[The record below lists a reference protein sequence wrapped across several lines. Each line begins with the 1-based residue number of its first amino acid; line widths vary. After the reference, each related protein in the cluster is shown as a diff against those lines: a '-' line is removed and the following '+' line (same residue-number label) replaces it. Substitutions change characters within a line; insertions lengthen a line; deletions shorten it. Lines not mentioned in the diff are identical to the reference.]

1 MAKNRQD
8 MTIGLSQL
16 SPRQMSGIQ
25 ITLRVPDVTRRAMV
39 QDSLLLPWRVKNQV
53 WFELAD
59 LKHRDD

>member
-39 QDSLLLPWRVKNQV
+39 QDSLLLHQV